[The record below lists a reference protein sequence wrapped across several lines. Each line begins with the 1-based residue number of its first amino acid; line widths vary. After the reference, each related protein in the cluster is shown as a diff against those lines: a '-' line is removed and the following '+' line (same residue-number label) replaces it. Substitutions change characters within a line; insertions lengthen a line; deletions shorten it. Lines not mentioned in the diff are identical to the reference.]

1 MSRKRLVMLLGAAC
15 ASLLLSACIPSLPDD
30 GSLYFGR
37 GDEGESNSERQ
48 TMEAFIDETV
58 PRYMSIVEDVAVEA
72 GGTLGVGAG
81 PDISSG
87 CAPTSNGFEIRSAR
101 YYIPLM
107 EYEDLRRVVAAG
119 AQRYG
124 FSYSTD
130 PVPRDKLKMRSVN
143 LGDQDGNVL
152 RFHHYEDDTI
162 AVFFDS
168 GCLPAA
174 QPDGLLKR
182 LRFPEPEELF
192 SRVTI
197 VDAFDANKQRNP
209 LIFRQVTTDSDK
221 KSGS

>member
-1 MSRKRLVMLLGAAC
+1 MPL
-15 ASLLLSACIPSLPDD
+15 
-30 GSLYFGR
+30 
-37 GDEGESNSERQ
+37 
-48 TMEAFIDETV
+48 IDF
-58 PRYMSIVEDVAVEA
+58 D
-72 GGTLGVGAG
+72 
-81 PDISSG
+81 
-87 CAPTSNGFEIRSAR
+87 
-101 YYIPLM
+101 
-107 EYEDLRRVVAAG
+107 DLRRVVADG

-130 PVPRDKLKMRSVN
+130 PVPQGKDKRRSVDV
-143 LGDQDGNVL
+143 GDQDGNVL
-152 RFHHYEDDTI
+152 RFHHLEDDTI

-174 QPDGLLKR
+174 QPDGMSQR

-209 LIFRQVTTDSDK
+209 LIFRQVTTGADK

>member
-1 MSRKRLVMLLGAAC
+1 MSRKRLVALLAAAC
-15 ASLLLSACIPSLPDD
+15 TSLLLAACVPGLSNDA
-30 GSLYFGR
+30 SQYFGR

-72 GGTLGVGAG
+72 GGTLGVGEEPYVWSCG
-81 PDISSG
+81 
-87 CAPTSNGFEIRSAR
+87 PTSNGFEIRLAR
-101 YYIPLM
+101 YYMPLIDFD
-107 EYEDLRRVVAAG
+107 DLRRVVADG

-130 PVPRDKLKMRSVN
+130 PVPQGKDKRRSVDV
-143 LGDQDGNVL
+143 GDQDGNVL
-152 RFHHYEDDTI
+152 RFHHLEDDTI

-174 QPDGLLKR
+174 QPDGMSQR

-197 VDAFDANKQRNP
+197 VDAYDANKQRNP
-209 LIFRQVTTDSDK
+209 LIFRQVTTGSDK